1 MLHSN
6 LETVDGM
13 ATSYPLT
20 RNLQRRAYMDGHA
33 AGFAKAQAE
42 TVRQALEAQRKAREF
57 VDASHDRIVAIAL
70 AAIER
75 MATGLGPATVVTSLL
90 TNALAKI
97 QTEREL
103 RVNVSQ
109 SAIRATREMLAHWQR
124 EHPRVEVRVLVDPK
138 LEPFGCVIESELGR
152 IELGLL
158 NPLLAAF
165 IHVASELTFILNS
178 ARLLPPRS
186 GETFGRDATAGAAP
200 ISASRASLS

>member
-1 MLHSN
+1 MLRGN
-6 LETVDGM
+6 LETADGI
-13 ATSYPLT
+13 ATPYPLQSPGSQSSRDGSLGSPDIAGVT
-20 RNLQRRAYMDGHA
+20 RSLQRRAYMDGHA

-57 VDASHDRIVAIAL
+57 VDASHDRIVAVAL

-75 MATGLGPATVVTSLL
+75 MAAGLGPATVVTSLL

-109 SAIRATREMLAHWQR
+109 SAIRATRDMLAHWQR

-152 IELGLL
+152 IELGLHQQL
-158 NPLLAAF
+158 ETTREALSGVFEA
-165 IHVASELTFILNS
+165 TF
-178 ARLLPPRS
+178 
-186 GETFGRDATAGAAP
+186 EMP
-200 ISASRASLS
+200 IS